1 MSAHNII
8 PAKIVDNK
16 RGPDH
21 INRIPKDQANI
32 AAIGIVLLVF
42 AIVIMS
48 AALIFMCLSGSSG
61 ESVLLLGIAPFI
73 IVFMLLLLSK

>member
-8 PAKIVDNK
+8 PAKIVDSK
-16 RGPDH
+16 RDSEKVH
-21 INRIPKDQANI
+21 RVPKDQANI
-32 AAIGIVLLVF
+32 AALGIVLLVF

-61 ESVLLLGIAPFI
+61 QSVLLLGIAPFI
-73 IVFMLLLLSK
+73 LVFMLLLLSK